1 MTDRRSQIRARSYQ
15 EIRQVARDLLVAEGL
30 QGVTINAVARR
41 MGMSGPAIYRYYDSH
56 DDLIAGLTAEF
67 YREVT
72 AAVDGARVPG
82 TVNLVPMSRAL
93 RRWALANRAGFRLIF
108 ASPPL
113 APPPAQPPG
122 PATREDRVAANAF
135 GAVFFDEVA
144 AIWDQKG
151 FPTPRPA
158 SVAPAL
164 WHQLDRYAAE
174 TGNRMPPEAIHVFLN
189 CWIRLYGHLCMEIL
203 HQIDFA
209 ITDATPLFEECLRE
223 LCGLLE
229 VGYHGENDA

>member
-1 MTDRRSQIRARSYQ
+1 MTDRRSQVRARSYQ
-15 EIRQVARDLLVAEGL
+15 EIRQAARDLLVAEGL
-30 QGVTINAVARR
+30 QAVTINAVARR

-72 AAVDGARVPG
+72 TAIEGARLPG
-82 TVNLVPMSRAL
+82 AVNLVPMCRAL
-93 RRWALANRAGFRLIF
+93 RRWAIANRAGFRLIF

-113 APPPAQPPG
+113 AAPPALAP
-122 PATREDRVAANAF
+122 REDRAAANAF

-144 AIWDQKG
+144 TIWEQKG

-164 WHQLDRYAAE
+164 WQQLDRYAGE
-174 TGNRMPPEAIHVFLN
+174 TGNRMPPEAVHVFLN

-209 ITDATPLFEECLRE
+209 ITDATPLFEGCLRE
-223 LCGLLE
+223 LCSWLE
-229 VGYHGENDA
+229 IGYHGESEA

>member
-1 MTDRRSQIRARSYQ
+1 MTDRRSQVRARTYQ

-30 QGVTINAVARR
+30 QAVTINAVARR

-56 DDLIAGLTAEF
+56 DDLIAGLTAEY

-113 APPPAQPPG
+113 ATAHALAPA

-135 GAVFFDEVA
+135 GAVFFDEIA
-144 AIWDQKG
+144 TIWGQKG
-151 FPTPRPA
+151 FPTPKPA

-164 WHQLDRYAAE
+164 WRQLERYAA
-174 TGNRMPPEAIHVFLN
+174 GNSDRIPPEAVYVFLN
-189 CWIRLYGHLCMEIL
+189 CWIRLYGHLCMEVL

-209 ITDATPLFEECLRE
+209 ITDAAPLFEDCLRE
-223 LCGLLE
+223 LCGWLDIPYRNE
-229 VGYHGENDA
+229 DAG

>member
-1 MTDRRSQIRARSYQ
+1 MIDRRSQVRARSYQ
-15 EIRQVARDLLVAEGL
+15 EIRQVARDLLVTEGL
-30 QGVTINAVARR
+30 QAVTINAVARR

-67 YREVT
+67 YHEVT
-72 AAVDGARVPG
+72 AAVDGVRVPG
-82 TVNLVPMSRAL
+82 AVNLVPMSRAL
-93 RRWALANRAGFRLIF
+93 RRWAIGNRAGFRLIF

-113 APPPAQPPG
+113 ALPPG
-122 PATREDRVAANAF
+122 PAPREDRAAANTF

-151 FPTPRPA
+151 FPTPKPA

-164 WHQLDRYAAE
+164 WHQLDRYAGE
-174 TGNRMPPEAIHVFLN
+174 TGRRMPPEAVYVFLN
-189 CWIRLYGHLCMEIL
+189 CWIRLYGHLCMEVL

-209 ITDATPLFEECLRE
+209 ITDAAPLFEDCLRE
-223 LCGLLE
+223 LCGWLDIPYRE
-229 VGYHGENDA
+229 ENTG